1 MTQLTK
7 HVLSPLA
14 FGLLT
19 LGAAAGA
26 LAQTSSVTVFGVADA
41 AVRRVNNEGKGG
53 LTSLV
58 SGSNA
63 TSRFGFRGVED
74 LGGGLWAGF
83 HLESGELLDTGMPAS
98 SQLFFDRRSTVSI
111 GNKAWGELRIGRDFV
126 PSYNNWSRFDPFAY
140 VGVAGSNN
148 LVSATPAGPI
158 KSAFGSALNTTVRS
172 SNSVQ
177 WLLPASWG
185 GLDGE
190 LMWAAR
196 EGGLAA
202 NGQHG
207 VKGLRIGYRNKDL
220 AVALATTRTENDLTS
235 SGTFKDSGVGA
246 QYNFGPVR
254 TSVAW
259 RRFSQNAARQ
269 TNLLLGAWVPLGAG
283 ELKLS
288 MQRVDLSGKVG
299 TAAIDANDA
308 RQLGLGYVHNL
319 SKRSA
324 LYGTVSRISN
334 RGAATF
340 AVPGGPAVVA
350 GKSSSGLDLGV
361 RHNF

>member
-1 MTQLTK
+1 MKSTCK
-7 HVLSPLA
+7 ILA
-14 FGLLT
+14 AST
-19 LGAAAGA
+19 LALAAAVA
-26 LAQTSSVTVFGVADA
+26 CAQTSSVTLFGVADGA
-41 AVRRVNNEGKGG
+41 LRHVSNQGKGSMN
-53 LTSLV
+53 SLV
-58 SGSNA
+58 SGANA

-83 HLESGELLDTGMPAS
+83 HLESGELLDTGTPAS

-111 GNKAWGELRIGRDFV
+111 GGKAWGEIRVGRDFV
-126 PSYNNWSRFDPFAY
+126 PSYNNWSRYDPFAY

-148 LVSATPAGPI
+148 LVSAAPGGPI

-177 WLLPASWG
+177 WRMPSGWG
-185 GLDGE
+185 GLEGE

-207 VKGLRIGYRNKDL
+207 VKGLRVGYRDKAL
-220 AVALATTRTENDLTS
+220 GVAVASTRTSNDLTS
-235 SGTFKDSGVGA
+235 SGTFKDDGVGVS
-246 QYNFGPVR
+246 YDFGVLR
-254 TSVAW
+254 ASAAW
-259 RRFSQNAARQ
+259 RRFSQNASRQ
-269 TNLLLGAWVPLGAG
+269 TNLLLGAWVPLGSG

-288 MQRVDLSGKVG
+288 YNRVDLSGKVG
-299 TAAIDANDA
+299 TASVDANDA
-308 RQLGLGYVHNL
+308 RQLGLGYVHSL

-324 LYGTVSRISN
+324 LYTSVSKISN
-334 RGAATF
+334 RGAASY
-340 AVPGGPAVVA
+340 AVPGGPGMLA
-350 GKSSSGLDLGV
+350 GRSSTGVEFGV